1 MPSIKFQYAAT
12 LTLNHEER
20 ITKFK
25 NFIDK
30 CDWKTINYP
39 IHKKTM
45 TRKNR
50 RQKCNNYS

>member
-50 RQKCNNYS
+50 RQKM